1 MLYCVSVGVV
11 LQAVLLPNGGTHRPW
26 KKLSGVR
33 FSWKITMMCR
43 KFEICPYAKEER
55 IDASA
60 LMQRLLTTNFM
71 GELHTHGEQRV
82 RRAIIGLELLG
93 VFRTP
98 NTIKINRGNR
108 PL

>member
-11 LQAVLLPNGGTHRPW
+11 LQDVLLPNGGTHRPW

-43 KFEICPYAKEER
+43 QFEICPYAKEER

-60 LMQRLLTTNFM
+60 LMQRRLTTNFM
-71 GELHTHGEQRV
+71 GGLHTHGEHRFL
-82 RRAIIGLELLG
+82 RAVIGLELLM
-93 VFRTP
+93 VYRTT

-108 PL
+108 AL